1 MIPKLCFLIP
11 VILLAASMVPQTPP
25 PAVKADTI
33 FIHADIYTGVTGS
46 SSFHEIQRAQ
56 ALALRGERI
65 LAVSS
70 EADILKLKGPA
81 TTVVDLKGHFV
92 MPGFNDAHM
101 HLTNA
106 GFKRLT
112 VDLTGTKSLEEFRE
126 RIRKRAETAEPTE
139 WITGSGWDET
149 LWAVKEIP
157 SRWDIDEVTT
167 DHPVYMER
175 IDGHVAVANTLA
187 LKLSRVTLASK
198 DPDGGEIGRDATGQ
212 PNGILRETAKEM
224 VKSAVPAPTAEKRRQ
239 AIEAALQDI
248 ARSGVTSVQDNSDS
262 ENGNAYLDDFRI
274 FEQLERE
281 GKLTVRISEW
291 IPFVEP
297 LETLKQRR
305 DAHPQTDTMLHTGML
320 KAYLD
325 GSLGSHTAALL
336 QPYSD
341 DPANSGL
348 LRTDQTTLNQM
359 TADRLAA
366 GFQIGFHAIG
376 DKAVQMGLDA
386 FAEAE
391 KAAHAKG
398 IKARDGT
405 ENYRLRIEHAQVTNP
420 LQVARFRELKV
431 IASMQPSHLLT
442 DMHWALARLGPARAA
457 HSYAWAE
464 FLNHNVTLAFGT
476 DYPVES
482 VAPFRG
488 LYATVTRRSED
499 GKQEY
504 YPEQRLTMEQAIAA
518 YTTGSAYAEFAEKD
532 KGLLAP
538 GMLADFVVLDRDLTA
553 IPAAQIPATRVLRTV
568 VGGKTVYE
576 SN

>member
-1 MIPKLCFLIP
+1 
-11 VILLAASMVPQTPP
+11 
-25 PAVKADTI
+25 
-33 FIHADIYTGVTGS
+33 
-46 SSFHEIQRAQ
+46 
-56 ALALRGERI
+56 
-65 LAVSS
+65 
-70 EADILKLKGPA
+70 
-81 TTVVDLKGHFV
+81 
-92 MPGFNDAHM
+92 
-101 HLTNA
+101 
-106 GFKRLT
+106 
-112 VDLTGTKSLEEFRE
+112 
-126 RIRKRAETAEPTE
+126 
-139 WITGSGWDET
+139 
-149 LWAVKEIP
+149 
-157 SRWDIDEVTT
+157 
-167 DHPVYMER
+167 
-175 IDGHVAVANTLA
+175 
-187 LKLSRVTLASK
+187 
-198 DPDGGEIGRDATGQ
+198 
-212 PNGILRETAKEM
+212 
-224 VKSAVPAPTAEKRRQ
+224 
-239 AIEAALQDI
+239 
-248 ARSGVTSVQDNSDS
+248 VQDNSDS
-262 ENGNAYLDDFRI
+262 ENGEAYWDDFHI
-274 FEQLERE
+274 FEQLERQ
-281 GKLTVRISEW
+281 GKLTARISEW
-291 IPFVEP
+291 IPFAEP

-305 DAHPQTDTMLHTGML
+305 DAHSSNDTMLHTGML

-336 QPYSD
+336 QPYTD

-348 LRTDQTTLNQM
+348 PRTDQATLNQM
-359 TADRLAA
+359 ATDRLTA

-398 IKARDGT
+398 VKAGDGT

-420 LQVARFRELKV
+420 MQVARFRELKM

-464 FLNHNVTLAFGT
+464 FLNHGVTLAFGT

-488 LYATVTRRSED
+488 LYAAVTRLSED

-504 YPEQRLTMEQAIAA
+504 YPAQRLTMEQAIAA
-518 YTTGSAYAEFAEKD
+518 YTTGAAYAEFAEKD

-553 IPAAQIPATRVLRTV
+553 IPAAQILGTRVLRTV